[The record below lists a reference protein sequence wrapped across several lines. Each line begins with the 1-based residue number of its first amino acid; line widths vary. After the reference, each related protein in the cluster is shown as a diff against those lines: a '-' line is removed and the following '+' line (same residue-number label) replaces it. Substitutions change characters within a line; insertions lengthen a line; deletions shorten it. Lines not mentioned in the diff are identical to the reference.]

1 MSGSEKIYVQS
12 PYEHGVDVPM
22 RRVNLTNGESVTL
35 YDTSGPYTDPEATID
50 VTRGLEPSAR
60 AEWIADR
67 GDTESYEGRAIR
79 PEDNGYRGQAT
90 SGAAFYEGLQRRPIR
105 ARHGANVTQ
114 LHYARRGIITP
125 EMEYVAVRENMR
137 REELKQRY
145 AHEDAHQRLKGRSS
159 ALIYLRR

>member
-1 MSGSEKIYVQS
+1 MTDNPLEIDPNQLITREPLSGSEKIYVQS
-12 PYEHGVDVPM
+12 PYEHGVEVPM

-60 AEWIADR
+60 VQWIADR

-105 ARHGANVTQ
+105 
-114 LHYARRGIITP
+114 
-125 EMEYVAVRENMR
+125 
-137 REELKQRY
+137 
-145 AHEDAHQRLKGRSS
+145 D
-159 ALIYLRR
+159 